1 MSRLNYHHL
10 YYFWRVA
17 TLGNLTEAARQLH
30 VSQSAL
36 SSQIRSLEGS
46 MDTQLF
52 ERSGRRLILTDAGQ
66 QVLSYASDIFNRG
79 EELEALVRQ
88 GITPDVQQLKIGVQ
102 STMSRNFIEG
112 FIAPLMQR
120 TDVRFSLHAR
130 GMANLLND
138 LRNHQFDIILTNSNV
153 AGEGRHEI
161 WQSQLLANQ
170 PVAIVGPIETQF
182 DRPFPEGYEQQRW
195 VLPAQHTELRAAFDG
210 FCSRWQYEP
219 HVLGEAD
226 DMAMLQNSG
235 VPEYADPI
243 RNAVAAVAAGNDLLL
258 YVGPID
264 VDAVADAVAEAV
276 ERGEIAESSI
286 DESALRLIEL
296 RRALSG
302 RTGPFITC
310 DSDCRELV
318 S

>member
-36 SSQIRSLEGS
+36 SSQIRALEGS

-130 GMANLLND
+130 GMANLLNN

-153 AGEGRHEI
+153 AGEGRHEL

-226 DMAMLQNSG
+226 DMAMLRLLARDTG
-235 VPEYADPI
+235 ALTVLPI
-243 RNAVAAVAAGNDLLL
+243 VVVKD
-258 YVGPID
+258 
-264 VDAVADAVAEAV
+264 
-276 ERGEIAESSI
+276 EIAQSTLKVHMTLPNVFENFFAI
-286 DESALRLIEL
+286 TVNRQFMPPILTELLAINSA
-296 RRALSG
+296 
-302 RTGPFITC
+302 
-310 DSDCRELV
+310 
-318 S
+318 

>member
-226 DMAMLQNSG
+226 DMAML
-235 VPEYADPI
+235 
-243 RNAVAAVAAGNDLLL
+243 RLLARDTGAL
-258 YVGPID
+258 TVLPTVVVKD
-264 VDAVADAVAEAV
+264 
-276 ERGEIAESSI
+276 EIAQSTLKVHMTLPNVFENFFAI
-286 DESALRLIEL
+286 TVNRQFMPPILTELLAINSA
-296 RRALSG
+296 
-302 RTGPFITC
+302 
-310 DSDCRELV
+310 
-318 S
+318 

>member
-10 YYFWRVA
+10 HYFWRVA

-36 SSQIRSLEGS
+36 SSQIRSLEDS

-79 EELEALVRQ
+79 EELEALVRR

-120 TDVRFSLHAR
+120 TDVHFSLHAR
-130 GMANLLND
+130 GLVNLLND

-153 AGEGRHEI
+153 AGEGRHEL

-170 PVAIVGPIETQF
+170 PVAIVGPNETQF

-195 VLPAQHTELRAAFDG
+195 VLPAQQTEIRAAFDG

-226 DMAMLQNSG
+226 DMAML
-235 VPEYADPI
+235 
-243 RNAVAAVAAGNDLLL
+243 RLLARDTGAL
-258 YVGPID
+258 TVLPTVVVKD
-264 VDAVADAVAEAV
+264 
-276 ERGEIAESSI
+276 EIAQSTLKVHMTLPNVFENFFAI
-286 DESALRLIEL
+286 TIKRQFMPPILTELLVINSA
-296 RRALSG
+296 
-302 RTGPFITC
+302 
-310 DSDCRELV
+310 
-318 S
+318 